1 MYQTQRLY
9 ISNCL
14 CLWFLLLIYIFLC
27 YFMLPSLRLD
37 NSVHIIYNY
46 SYHLQRFNISQK
58 NIFLH
63 SLTMP

>member
-14 CLWFLLLIYIFLC
+14 CLWFLLLMQNFC